1 MAKVTSSA
9 ITAIKALFETGD
21 TLTEEGFGELI
32 DLIADAAEA
41 HQHLSTGGDGT
52 GTGDAGA
59 VINLQSGAAAAKPG
73 SPSVGDIYIETDT
86 SKVYACYSAGSWTEV
101 AGGAGGAPSD
111 ATYVTINAE
120 AGLSAETQH
129 ANITGADLHDP
140 KAHTHEVYRTLVFCI
155 PGDLSTGTNV
165 APSVLADEALTVD
178 KVYVYVRTAPTG
190 ASIIVDV
197 TKNGVTIFT
206 TQGNRPEIAIDGNT
220 DESGAPDVT
229 SLAKNDRV
237 DVDID
242 QVGSTVAGADM
253 TVMVRCKQN
262 TVSA

>member
-9 ITAIKALFETGD
+9 ITAVKALFETGD
-21 TLTEEGFGELI
+21 TLTEQSFGELI
-32 DLIADAAEA
+32 DLIAEAAEA

-59 VINLQSGAAAAKPG
+59 VINLQSGTAAAKPG
-73 SPSVGDIYIETDT
+73 SPAVGDIYIETDT
-86 SKVYACYSAGSWTEV
+86 SKVYACYSAGVWTEV
-101 AGGAGGAPSD
+101 GGGGSGAPTD
-111 ATYVTINAE
+111 ASYVTINAE

-129 ANITGADLHDP
+129 SQITGDDLHDP
-140 KAHTHEVYRTLVFCI
+140 KVHTHKGWKTLVFCI
-155 PGDLSTGTNV
+155 PGTLETSTNV
-165 APSVLADEALTVD
+165 APSVLADEAMTVD

-197 TKNGVTIFT
+197 SKNGVTIFT
-206 TQGNRPEIAIDGNT
+206 TQANRPEIAIDGNT
-220 DESGAPDVT
+220 DESDTPDVT

-242 QVGSTVAGADM
+242 QVGSTVAGADL
-253 TVMVRCKQN
+253 TVMVRCKQD
-262 TVSA
+262 TTS